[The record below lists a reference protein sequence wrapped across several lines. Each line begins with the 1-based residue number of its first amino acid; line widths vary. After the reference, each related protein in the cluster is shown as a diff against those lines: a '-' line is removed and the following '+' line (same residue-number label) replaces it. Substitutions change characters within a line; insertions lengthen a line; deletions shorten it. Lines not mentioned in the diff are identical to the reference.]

1 MLRKIS
7 LEIAICVLVVCVSRG
22 YCQPES
28 QSMTVIAA
36 DKISLDIKGMDI
48 VDVLKMLA
56 TKSELNLVIDK
67 NVAGRVTVF
76 LKDVSPKEALDV
88 ILASNNLVAK
98 TDGSITRILTGQDYE
113 QMFGAKFYDQKE
125 MRRIPLKYVKP
136 QDLVV
141 VLNQL
146 KSNIGSVI
154 ADEATGCLIL
164 FDVKEKNDAMEKMIE
179 EMDAPVATQ
188 AFKLNYAKPEA
199 VAAALA
205 DVVTKGMATIRAD
218 ARSSQVIV
226 TDYVSNLKKIQEMV
240 AGLDERTKEVRIDA
254 RIIQVNLN
262 DKTSL
267 GIDWEYVLNKK
278 IDVKGMF
285 GQVISTTGSKWTI
298 GSAALKETNDY
309 RVVIEA
315 LASVGETKILSSPQ
329 LTVANNESAK
339 ILVGSKQVYVT
350 TSAVQS
356 QTTTE
361 TAESVYFVDV
371 GVKLFVTPIISH
383 DGFISM
389 KIRPEVSSVI
399 QNYKTASG
407 NIIPIVETSEAETTV
422 LAQDGA
428 TIIIGGLM
436 KDEKIKSV
444 NKIPLIG
451 DIPFLGYLFRNSVD
465 EIKKTELVIFL
476 TCRIVDFDAKPAAK
490 P

>member
-1 MLRKIS
+1 MLKR
-7 LEIAICVLVVCVSRG
+7 ICAGVALCVMAVCANPAW
-22 YCQPES
+22 CQPES
-28 QSMTVIAA
+28 SVMAVTTS

-56 TKSELNLVIDK
+56 TKSALNLVIDK
-67 NVAGRVTVF
+67 NVVGRVTVF

-88 ILASNNLVAK
+88 ILASNNLVAR
-98 TDGSITRILTGQDYE
+98 TEGSITRVLTGQDYE

-125 MRRIPLKYVKP
+125 TRRVTLKYLKP

-164 FDVKEKNDAMEKMIE
+164 FDVKEKNDAMEQMIK
-179 EMDAPVATQ
+179 EMDAPVATE

-199 VAAALA
+199 IAAALG
-205 DVVTKGMATIRAD
+205 DVVTKNISAIKAD

-226 TDYVSNLKKIQEMV
+226 TDYVSNLKKVRAMV

-254 RIIQVNLN
+254 KIMQVNLN

-278 IDVKGMF
+278 IDIKGMF
-285 GQVISTTGSKWTI
+285 GQVISTTGNKWTI

-309 RVVIEA
+309 RAVIEA
-315 LASVGETKILSSPQ
+315 LESVGETKILSSPR

-371 GVKLFVTPIISH
+371 GVKLFVTPTISH

-389 KIRPEVSSVI
+389 KVRPEVSSVI

-436 KDEKIKSV
+436 KDEKITSV
-444 NKIPLIG
+444 NKIPIIG

-476 TCRIVDFDAKPAAK
+476 TCRIVDFDAKPTAK